1 MSPDKQ
7 RIAIAEA
14 CGYADVRMQE
24 WESVDIESRSI
35 AFGIELQGTL
45 NGERKFVP
53 DYLGDL
59 NAMHE
64 AEKVLPD
71 MASDDDGRDQLGYME
86 TLADTL
92 VAKWSSN
99 NSADMWLITHAT
111 AAQRAEAF
119 LRTIGKWE
127 GQP

>member
-1 MSPDKQ
+1 MSPEAQ

-14 CGYADVRMQE
+14 CGWNGIKHADYTNCAL
-24 WESVDIESRSI
+24 SKF
-35 AFGIELQGTL
+35 FGISPKYGTYQP
-45 NGERKFVP
+45 VP
-53 DYLGDL
+53 DYLNDL

-92 VAKWSSN
+92 VATWSSN
-99 NSADMWLITHAT
+99 NSADTWLITHAT

-119 LRTIGKWE
+119 LRNIGKWE

>member
-1 MSPDKQ
+1 MD
-7 RIAIAEA
+7 R
-14 CGYADVRMQE
+14 
-24 WESVDIESRSI
+24 WEGVDIESRSI
-35 AFGIELQGTL
+35 SFGTELRGTL
-45 NGERKFVP
+45 FKRRLFVP
-53 DYLGDL
+53 DYLHDL
-59 NAMHE
+59 NAMHK
-64 AEKVLPD
+64 AEEVLPD

-92 VAKWSSN
+92 LAKWSSN

>member
-1 MSPDKQ
+1 MSPEAQ

-14 CGYADVRMQE
+14 CGYSDVRMQE

-53 DYLGDL
+53 DYLNDL
-59 NAMHE
+59 NAMHG
-64 AEKVLPD
+64 AENTLTPAQCITYAEWLACYKC
-71 MASDDDGRDQLGYME
+71 MAVDQPITGP
-86 TLADTL
+86 
-92 VAKWSSN
+92 KSF
-99 NSADMWLITHAT
+99 MWGAT

>member
-1 MSPDKQ
+1 MSPEAQ
-7 RIAIAEA
+7 RIAIAVA
-14 CGYADVRMQE
+14 CGYTDVCMDR
-24 WESVDIESRSI
+24 WEGVDIESRSI
-35 AFGIELQGTL
+35 SFGTELRGTL
-45 NGERKFVP
+45 FKRRLFVP
-53 DYLGDL
+53 DYLHDL
-59 NAMHE
+59 NAMHK
-64 AEKVLPD
+64 AEEVLPD

-92 VAKWSSN
+92 LAKWSSN

>member
-1 MSPDKQ
+1 MSPEAQ

-14 CGYADVRMQE
+14 CGYSDVRMQE

-53 DYLGDL
+53 DYFGDL

-64 AEKVLPD
+64 AEKVLTNYQHEQRGKWILEIMNETAVGYVSD
-71 MASDDDGRDQLGYME
+71 YASRLRS
-86 TLADTL
+86 LSR
-92 VAKWSSN
+92 VAS
-99 NSADMWLITHAT
+99 AT
-111 AAQRAEAF
+111 ATQRAEAF

>member
-1 MSPDKQ
+1 MSPEAQ

-14 CGYADVRMQE
+14 CGYSDVRIQE
-24 WESVDIESRSI
+24 WDSVDIESRSI
-35 AFGIELQGTL
+35 ASGIELQGTL

-53 DYLGDL
+53 DYFGDL

-64 AEKVLPD
+64 AEKVLNPD
-71 MASDDDGRDQLGYME
+71 QQKQFIEYLIEGE
-86 TLADTL
+86 THHEYCTEMLWDSSWLA
-92 VAKWSSN
+92 A
-99 NSADMWLITHAT
+99 HAT

>member
-1 MSPDKQ
+1 MSPEAQ

-14 CGYADVRMQE
+14 CGYSDVRMQE
-24 WESVDIESRSI
+24 WDSVDIESRSI
-35 AFGIELQGTL
+35 ASGIELQGTL

-53 DYLGDL
+53 DYFGDL

-92 VAKWSSN
+92 LAKWSSN

>member
-1 MSPDKQ
+1 MSPEAQ
-7 RIAIAEA
+7 RIAIAVA
-14 CGYADVRMQE
+14 CGYTDVCMDR
-24 WESVDIESRSI
+24 WEGVDIESRSI
-35 AFGIELQGTL
+35 SFGTELRGTL
-45 NGERKFVP
+45 FKRRLFVP
-53 DYLGDL
+53 DYLNDL
-59 NAMHE
+59 NAMHK
-64 AEKVLPD
+64 AEEVLPD

>member
-1 MSPDKQ
+1 MVPTWNAELNSYAGGYEPKETLLFFKAGRSVTPD
-7 RIAIAEA
+7 A
-14 CGYADVRMQE
+14 
-24 WESVDIESRSI
+24 
-35 AFGIELQGTL
+35 L
-45 NGERKFVP
+45 P
-53 DYLGDL
+53 DYLNDL

-92 VAKWSSN
+92 LAKWSSN

-111 AAQRAEAF
+111 AAQRAEA
-119 LRTIGKWE
+119 LLKALNLWK
-127 GQP
+127 P